1 MQYGNVLFVIFVNNR
16 PVTNKQDKW
25 QKETEFGKYKYQS
38 AVAGTA
44 QVTKKRKWTWNVT
57 TGMKKQPTEWWE
69 GWKVRDSQK
78 SFFKYNPTDK

>member
-44 QVTKKRKWTWNVT
+44 QVTKKRK
-57 TGMKKQPTEWWE
+57 
-69 GWKVRDSQK
+69 
-78 SFFKYNPTDK
+78 